1 MTHHLLLVEKTGTLV
16 TWTLNQPER
25 RNALSL
31 AMLERLQTAIHEI
44 PGSSTRVV
52 ILRANGAVFS
62 SGHDLKELA
71 SADSAAREGIFAL
84 CTRVMEGIRELPV
97 PVIAQVQGLATAA
110 GCQLAATCD
119 LIIASTAAAFA
130 TPGVKIG
137 LFCSTPAV
145 PLCRSMPPRKAL
157 EMLLTGEALSAV
169 DAERWGLVNQVVPP
183 HQLESETL
191 GWAQSLAERAPDV
204 LALGK
209 RIYYEQLPLDVPAA
223 YSLAQSA
230 MVENAG
236 YANAK
241 EGMRAFL
248 EKRQPVWNES
258 RAEKQVVGG
267 K

>member
-1 MTHHLLLVEKTGTLV
+1 MAQNLLLVEKSGPLV
-16 TWTLNQPER
+16 ILTLNQPER

-31 AMLERLQTAIHEI
+31 AMLERLQQVVHDI
-44 PGSSTRVV
+44 PCMDARVV
-52 ILRANGAVFS
+52 ILRANGTVFS

-71 SADSAAREGIFAL
+71 SADSTAREEIFAL
-84 CTRVMEGIRELPV
+84 CTRVMEGIRHLPA

-119 LIIASTAAAFA
+119 LIVASTEAAFA

-145 PLCRSMPPRKAL
+145 PLCRNMPPRKAL
-157 EMLLTGEALSAV
+157 EMLLTGEAISAAE
-169 DAERWGLVNQVVPP
+169 AERWGLVNRVVPP
-183 HQLESETL
+183 DQLESETVR
-191 GWAQSLAERAPDV
+191 WARSLAERAPDV

-209 RIYYEQLPLDVPAA
+209 RIYYEQLPLDVAGA
-223 YSLAQSA
+223 YALAQSA

-248 EKRQPVWNES
+248 EKRQPVWNGS
-258 RAEKQVVGG
+258 AAGKQVVG
-267 K
+267 

>member
-1 MTHHLLLVEKTGTLV
+1 VEEAMTQSLVLLKKTGAVVTL
-16 TWTLNQPER
+16 TLNQPER

-31 AMLERLQTAIHEI
+31 AMLEGLQHALHEI
-44 PGSSTRVV
+44 PSTAARVA
-52 ILRANGAVFS
+52 ILQANGPVFS

-71 SADSAAREGIFAL
+71 SAGPAEREHIFAI
-84 CTRVMEGIRELPV
+84 CTQVMESIRHLPV

-119 LIIASTAAAFA
+119 LIVASTQAAFA

-145 PLCRSMPPRKAL
+145 PLCRSVPPRKAL
-157 EMLLTGEALSAV
+157 EMLLTGEAISAAE
-169 DAERWGLVNQVVPP
+169 AERWGLVNRVVPP
-183 HQLESETL
+183 DQLESETRR
-191 GWAQSLAERAPDV
+191 WAQELAGRPPDV

-209 RIYYEQLPLDVPAA
+209 RIYYEQLPLGTTEA
-223 YSLAQSA
+223 YSVTQAA

-236 YANAK
+236 YANAM

-248 EKRQPVWNES
+248 EKRKPVW
-258 RAEKQVVGG
+258 KQEVR
-267 K
+267 